1 MAVATAP
8 PTLRELPQSL
18 EWLNLARPP
27 SLSALRGRVCVLA
40 FVNAASTWSQKVLG
54 DLAQCQERH
63 GGRLQVLAIDVPRFD
78 HERASAPHDERADQH
93 EVTGRWR

>member
-8 PTLRELPQSL
+8 PSLRELPQSL

-40 FVNAASTWSQKVLG
+40 FVNAGSTWSQKVLAE
-54 DLAQCQERH
+54 LAQWQSRH
-63 GGRLQVLAIDVPRFD
+63 DGRLQVLAIDVPRF
-78 HERASAPHDERADQH
+78 EAL
-93 EVTGRWR
+93 